1 MEGTFVTP
9 GANWSL
15 IWVASGLGIACLVF
29 LGLSIL
35 VDAAAIRSMRNH
47 QDEASLAEDR
57 IGVINP
63 VVNTAANS
71 PAVFFFGLAFVMLVG
86 SIISLIFGF
95 SAGGKSLNSVDCF
108 DTKYATEGVYAIKD
122 AKLIFPSIG
131 SWEDDKFA
139 GYVPGEPEYFAMH
152 LEGKVENDS
161 ATKAV
166 VCIRVS
172 YDSVWESYTDTYIPS
187 LEGIISKKP
196 IGGFTIPID
205 LPQYAIKSNG
215 NWWIFSDAVPAQ

>member
-15 IWVASGLGIACLVF
+15 IWVAIGFGIAFAVL
-29 LGLSIL
+29 IL
-35 VDAAAIRSMRNH
+35 TVVIVDRSMRNH
-47 QDEASLAEDR
+47 QDKASSTEGTRFFLFLAVAMF
-57 IGVINP
+57 I
-63 VVNTAANS
+63 
-71 PAVFFFGLAFVMLVG
+71 G
-86 SIISLIFGF
+86 SIISL
-95 SAGGKSLNSVDCF
+95 SAGLFPAGEESLNSVDCF
-108 DTKYATEGVYAIKD
+108 DTKYATEGVYVIKD
-122 AKLIFPSIG
+122 AKLVFSNRFVYGKGKEP
-131 SWEDDKFA
+131 
-139 GYVPGEPEYFAMH
+139 GYYIPDRPAYFAMH

-166 VCIRVS
+166 VCIRVL
-172 YDSVWESYTDTYIPS
+172 YDRVWETYPYIPS
-187 LEGIISKKP
+187 LEGIISEKP